1 MTGGEE
7 EERNDDGK
15 KSSLNLFN
23 NLNNINIS
31 ERLQEF
37 KMHLQHFEEH
47 FYFKVRKHWIEAVKR
62 ETMAFLIVQFLS
74 IS

>member
-37 KMHLQHFEEH
+37 KMHLQHFEEL
-47 FYFKVRKHWIEAVKR
+47 FYYKVRKHWSQARNNGISHR
-62 ETMAFLIVQFLS
+62 S
-74 IS
+74 ILVH